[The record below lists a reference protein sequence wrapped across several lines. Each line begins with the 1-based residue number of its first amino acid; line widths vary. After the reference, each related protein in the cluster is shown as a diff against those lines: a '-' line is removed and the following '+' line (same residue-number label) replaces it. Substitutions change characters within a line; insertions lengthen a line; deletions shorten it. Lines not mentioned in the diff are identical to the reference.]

1 MQLKGTPNG
10 INTKLHTLVG
20 PNNSSRTLAAAR
32 DDHFVCVII
41 SHKTEPKR
49 KQSDV
54 DMLLI

>member
-10 INTKLHTLVG
+10 IDTKLHTLVG

-41 SHKTEPKR
+41 SHKIEPK
-49 KQSDV
+49 
-54 DMLLI
+54 